1 MPTLFDY
8 LETEQATFDE
18 KPFGPL
24 DSAVLS
30 QLSMVD
36 FGDVVASPPTPSSGV
51 LRRLTS
57 VLLPA
62 ASPVRLDDAV
72 HVADRDDKVTG
83 LVPEDIRRCL
93 VAGSASPRFGGLEL
107 RYYRSVFDESSH
119 TQFAACTF
127 VWRDA
132 FAYVGFRGTDVSFTG
147 WRENLDMAYRPQV
160 AAQNLARAY
169 LEEVAPY
176 LPRRLHVG
184 GHSKGGNL
192 ALYAALTCS
201 DATRGRIERVWSHDA
216 PGFKRGL
223 FSEEDFAPLDGRIH
237 RTVPQDSIVGMLL
250 DCPVEPHVV
259 SSTAVGIDQ
268 HNVFSWEIAGDDFAC
283 RDSLSD
289 VSRAVRDIS
298 AEWLAHVG
306 EARME
311 RIADAVWAAVEASG
325 AKDMRDVLAGGT
337 QWFRQ
342 LVEASRR
349 LDQESSDIIREAL
362 GDLLNVAMRYVGR
375 DALSSIAWM
384 WE

>member
-24 DSAVLS
+24 DSAVFS

-36 FGDVVASPPTPSSGV
+36 FGDVVAPPPTPSSGV

-62 ASPVRLDDAV
+62 ASPVRLGDAA
-72 HVADRDDKVTG
+72 HVANRDDKVTG

-93 VAGSASPRFGGLEL
+93 VVGGTSRRFGGLEL

-132 FAYVGFRGTDVSFTG
+132 FAYVGFRGTDISFTG

-176 LPRRLHVG
+176 LPRRLHIG

-201 DATRGRIERVWSHDA
+201 DATRRRIERVWSHDA
-216 PGFKRGL
+216 PGFKSGV
-223 FSEEDFAPLDGRIH
+223 FSEVDYALLEGRVH
-237 RTVPQDSIVGMLL
+237 RTVPQDSIIGMLL

-268 HNVFSWEIAGDDFAC
+268 HSIFSWEIDGDDFAY

-289 VSRAVRDIS
+289 MSCALRDIS

-306 EARME
+306 EARAA
-311 RIADAVWAAVEASG
+311 RIVDAIWAAVEASG
-325 AKDMRDVLAGGT
+325 AKDIRDVLASGP
-337 QWFRQ
+337 QWLHQ
-342 LVEASRR
+342 LIEASRN
-349 LDQESSDIIREAL
+349 LDQESSDVIRDAL
-362 GDLLNVAMRYVGR
+362 GDLFNVVVRRIGR
-375 DALSSIAWM
+375 DAISSLAWM